1 MAQVA
6 LDMLRLSL
14 DAFVAQDSRLAREVC
29 GQDDIV
35 DALNRE
41 IIDEL
46 LHDDEALARPGR
58 AGAAVVLGVAP
69 RRARGRSCHEH
80 RRRRRLSRRGRN
92 HPSPGRVLETIS
104 RMSKQTILIIEDERA
119 LVEVLTYNLRK
130 EGFEVHSATDG
141 QDGLRRAQTTLPDL
155 IMLDLMLPVIEGLEV
170 CRVLKS
176 GARTRD
182 IPLLMLTARSEEVDE
197 IVGFQMGADDY
208 VTKPFKIKPLIQ
220 RIKALLRRKKT
231 AATEGDVVAAGGIE
245 IDRAQHRATVRGEE
259 LNLTPTEFR
268 LLWVLVRQPGRA
280 FSRHELMEAAMGDD
294 ALVLERTIDVHVKSL
309 RQKLG
314 SRADQI
320 ETVRGVGYRFR
331 E

>member
-1 MAQVA
+1 
-6 LDMLRLSL
+6 
-14 DAFVAQDSRLAREVC
+14 
-29 GQDDIV
+29 
-35 DALNRE
+35 
-41 IIDEL
+41 
-46 LHDDEALARPGR
+46 
-58 AGAAVVLGVAP
+58 
-69 RRARGRSCHEH
+69 
-80 RRRRRLSRRGRN
+80 
-92 HPSPGRVLETIS
+92 
-104 RMSKQTILIIEDERA
+104 MSKQTILIIEDERA

-130 EGFEVHSATDG
+130 EGFDVHAATDG

-155 IMLDLMLPVIEGLEV
+155 IVLDLMLPVIEGLEV

-176 GARTRD
+176 GTRTRD
-182 IPLLMLTARSEEVDE
+182 IPLIMLTARSEEVDE

-231 AATEGDVVAAGGIE
+231 PVIEGDVVSAGGIE
-245 IDRAQHRATVRGEE
+245 IDRAQHRATVGGEE

-268 LLWVLVRQPGRA
+268 LLWSLVRQPGRA
-280 FSRHELMEAAMGDD
+280 FSRHELMESAMGDD

-309 RQKLG
+309 RQKLTK
-314 SRADQI
+314 RADQI